1 MPKKAPEPAG
11 GGWSRR
17 WRSGNLGRLLIVT
30 TGDLDR
36 DGQAELIAAAG
47 RDLKIYDF
55 RLGTY
60 MLVAAETMPQDVLSL
75 AVADLDGDGHLEICA
90 GTRDA
95 IHVFAGRGRR
105 IQPLCESM
113 LYPSAY
119 FRRLTAADLD
129 GDGRAELVGAA
140 SGAQT
145 LYLFKLGENESG
157 APSVI
162 EEGRTYLGGLAS
174 AELGPGGEEVVA
186 ATQDGYVD
194 VFVPGVALQRR
205 DARARHS
212 ASTRSS
218 SIRSSRRDSISGRP
232 AT

>member
-1 MPKKAPEPAG
+1 MAG
-11 GGWSRR
+11 DAKGWPRR
-17 WRSGNLGRLLIVT
+17 WRSGNLGRLLLVT

-36 DGQAELIAAAG
+36 DGRAELIAAAG

-60 MLVAAETMPQDVLSL
+60 MLVAAETMTQDVLSL
-75 AVADLDGDGHLEICA
+75 TVADLDGDGHLEICA
-90 GTRDA
+90 GTRDN
-95 IHVFAGRGRR
+95 IHVFGGRGRR
-105 IQPLCESM
+105 MDLLCQSM
-113 LYPSAY
+113 LYPGAY

-145 LYLFKLGENESG
+145 LYLFKLDVDEAGQP
-157 APSVI
+157 ALV
-162 EEGRTYLGGLAS
+162 EEGRTYLGGLAW
-174 AELGPGGEEVVA
+174 AELGADGEDVVA
-186 ATQDGYVD
+186 ATTDGYVD
-194 VFVPGVALQRR
+194 VFIPGVAPQRR

-218 SIRSSRRDSISGRP
+218 SIRTSRRDSMSGRP